1 LKEIQNSYIS
11 PEEEFFAHPLH
22 LHSEMENLN
31 KFWSKE
37 NNYFERYQIMSSKKI
52 GIQVGDVGKVIP
64 FTNFKVYGEGSG
76 KFRVMC
82 LDIWNK
88 VIKVSYDPKIVSAK
102 NLLYNDEEI
111 DDNSKYCGFICNV
124 NSNGVVV

>member
-1 LKEIQNSYIS
+1 
-11 PEEEFFAHPLH
+11 
-22 LHSEMENLN
+22 
-31 KFWSKE
+31 
-37 NNYFERYQIMSSKKI
+37 MSSKKI